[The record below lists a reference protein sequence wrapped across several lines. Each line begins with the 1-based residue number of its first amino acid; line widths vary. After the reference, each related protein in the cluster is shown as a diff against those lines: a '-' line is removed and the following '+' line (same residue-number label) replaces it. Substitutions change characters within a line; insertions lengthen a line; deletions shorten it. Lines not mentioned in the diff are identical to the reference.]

1 MKLLK
6 MLLQTTRDDLKDAE
20 MLVGYAEKAKAM
32 GRDDI
37 AAMFLSRASRR
48 INEDY
53 PNGKR
58 VFDDLMEKLRKAP
71 PVRLGEIDVKSVS
84 DYSSSVKLYKDGKKE
99 LINLPKANVL
109 KYDLGGDMWAC
120 VRPSGTEPKLKIYVS
135 TVAENAEKAEALNK
149 KIQQELEKECLL

>member
-58 VFDDLMEKLRKAP
+58 VFDDLMEKLRKEKGDAP
-71 PVRLGEIDVKSVS
+71 DSAQGKCWEMLQEETDARVENVKNRIREI
-84 DYSSSVKLYKDGKKE
+84 
-99 LINLPKANVL
+99 
-109 KYDLGGDMWAC
+109 
-120 VRPSGTEPKLKIYVS
+120 R
-135 TVAENAEKAEALNK
+135 
-149 KIQQELEKECLL
+149 